1 MTGSSCI
8 CKTFW
13 VASSGCLFLSLQP
26 AYDAASVAYD
36 ESLVGAWVN
45 TEDETSATIERAE

>member
-13 VASSGCLFLSLQP
+13 VASSGCLVLSLQP

-36 ESLVGAWVN
+36 ESLVGA
-45 TEDETSATIERAE
+45 